1 MLEHGHEGHS
11 HSGEHRQG
19 KHWNDT
25 NFAAALHN
33 LALGILAIR
42 ACDTGALARAR
53 TRQGRR
59 RAAEEVVP
67 WHPEE
72 ALCGSWD
79 ERQWTDGCLP
89 LHDFGLVLGVDVGVV
104 RCSELLKQACR
115 RAPEIVVP
123 PVLRQSGP

>member
-42 ACDTGALARAR
+42 ACDTGALAR
-53 TRQGRR
+53 TRNRQVRR
-59 RAAEEVVP
+59 RAAEEEVL

-72 ALCGSWD
+72 APCGFWD
-79 ERQWTDGCLP
+79 EWQGTDGCLP
-89 LHDFGLVLGVDVGVV
+89 LHDFGWDPGGDVVVV
-104 RCSELLKQACR
+104 RY
-115 RAPEIVVP
+115 
-123 PVLRQSGP
+123 